1 MCPTNVQ
8 QSKIVDLFYFTG
20 FLQRIVCL
28 RKPLMIMIV
37 GSLNPPVQKSVQR
50 RDILLDTGACVL
62 LRVTVDRHK
71 VFVILLEIGWVVQL
85 LKGLVAW
92 LFRRLLGRSR
102 LRAAPGL
109 EAGCAR
115 ARARARLGPVPRAPA
130 PPRPAAAV
138 LARFPSFHWAAASA
152 LARRKAWP
160 PLHLAGAVRG
170 AKFRTLGRIRLWAGT
185 TRTGASRERRG
196 RDPEMG
202 VWYQQSEPR
211 LPNL

>member
-1 MCPTNVQ
+1 MGMVRAGGGLGHLKHSSPA
-8 QSKIVDLFYFTG
+8 LTG
-20 FLQRIVCL
+20 KVTSTLHL
-28 RKPLMIMIV
+28 SSSTYPLHPKV
-37 GSLNPPVQKSVQR
+37 KRSRYKAG
-50 RDILLDTGACVL
+50 D
-62 LRVTVDRHK
+62 RVTLSPPAPNLPARPFSGPLDP
-71 VFVILLEIGWVVQL
+71 
-85 LKGLVAW
+85 GLT
-92 LFRRLLGRSR
+92 RRCRSAAERPPRCAAPSDAARSR